1 MLNLNYNINK
11 AIGGGGC
18 IGVMKYSYSA
28 SFFLGGGGG
37 GGAAGPQTAGGGGG
51 GGGGGAQA
59 FSASINIVPNVT
71 YQVNI
76 GAGGARG
83 IASGDN
89 AGGNGQT
96 SSFIYWDDTDIN
108 GTVNINC
115 AGGFG
120 AIAGNG
126 GNSANGFIGGIG
138 LNGDRA
144 GGGGAGTFQN
154 GQDAAAPSGFTGGA
168 GGAFGG
174 GGGGGGRNF
183 GGGAGSQYPSIVIPG
198 SGGIEIDLAGVSGA
212 VGGAGI
218 PDVGN
223 PGGDATFVGGGG
235 GASDSNSTSFPGG
248 NGGTGVLK
256 IAYVGKPKAI
266 VTNATTTTINNITT
280 HTFASGS
287 GTFTYVFPY
296 PYEEPAT
303 PYQVEECP
311 DKPTGAV
318 FSVRN
323 DPYSAS
329 IVVAIP
335 GNLFFTGDYQ
345 NQFGM
350 TTPFDDISAY
360 VKGGGNPIG
369 NNLTTATI
377 TTGSFIATA
386 TGSLIKWA
394 EQHYDTSLYFSGS
407 ASLSVTNTWSANE
420 GANLTFTK
428 DFTIET
434 WAAWPV
440 TASISGSAP
449 LWTPNRYLA
458 YKYDPALTATSQY
471 IFEPWGGDAGSGRI
485 ISGSSRFI
493 YDTSA
498 GEFYVTSSFNN
509 SINVN
514 EFNHYAVSYTVVD
527 PNDPGVA
534 RKLRLYINGALE
546 GLYTVPAGDMNQDT
560 TELLQMF
567 GAVDTS
573 VPAEQDVTSGTA
585 GYFTDFRMYN
595 GSNKN
600 YTASLIPLPESMV
613 VWN

>member
-18 IGVMKYSYSA
+18 IGVMKYNYSA
-28 SFFLGGGGG
+28 SIIVAAGGAGGSTGDGNGVGGGGG
-37 GGAAGPQTAGGGGG
+37 GGMAVTQSISIIPNVTYQINVGVGGAVNQDAIGNSFLIGFDDNDTIPISFLCEGGKTGTNSGGGIVNGGDSGTGSLVRGGVVTQYTKFNGGTGSYSTSGGFGPAIAGGGGASNQANGANGTTASTQARGGTGASGVTAGGGGG
-51 GGGGGAQA
+51 ATAGGPTPPPDSQNGQPGL
-59 FSASINIVPNVT
+59 ASS
-71 YQVNI
+71 
-76 GAGGARG
+76 GAG
-83 IASGDN
+83 I
-89 AGGNGQT
+89 GGNG
-96 SSFIYWDDTDIN
+96 SGVNPSRGASAGTD
-108 GTVNINC
+108 GTVIITY
-115 AGGFG
+115 AG
-120 AIAGNG
+120 
-126 GNSANGFIGGIG
+126 
-138 LNGDRA
+138 
-144 GGGGAGTFQN
+144 Q
-154 GQDAAAPSGFTGGA
+154 
-168 GGAFGG
+168 
-174 GGGGGGRNF
+174 
-183 GGGAGSQYPSIVIPG
+183 
-198 SGGIEIDLAGVSGA
+198 
-212 VGGAGI
+212 
-218 PDVGN
+218 
-223 PGGDATFVGGGG
+223 
-235 GASDSNSTSFPGG
+235 
-248 NGGTGVLK
+248 
-256 IAYVGKPKAI
+256 PKAF
-266 VTNATTTTINNITT
+266 VTNATTTNDGYGNTI
-280 HTFASGS
+280 HTFNSGS
-287 GTFTYVFPY
+287 GTFIYTFPY

-377 TTGSFIATA
+377 TTGSFVATP

-458 YKYDPALTATSQY
+458 YKYDPAITATSQY
-471 IFEPWGGDAGSGRI
+471 IFEPWGGDANNPGTARI
-485 ISGSSRFI
+485 ISGSSRFV

-498 GEFYVTSSFNN
+498 GEFYATSSFNN

-514 EFNHYAVSYTVVD
+514 EFNHYAVSYTVD
-527 PNDPGVA
+527 G
-534 RKLRLYINGALE
+534 RGIRLYINGALQ